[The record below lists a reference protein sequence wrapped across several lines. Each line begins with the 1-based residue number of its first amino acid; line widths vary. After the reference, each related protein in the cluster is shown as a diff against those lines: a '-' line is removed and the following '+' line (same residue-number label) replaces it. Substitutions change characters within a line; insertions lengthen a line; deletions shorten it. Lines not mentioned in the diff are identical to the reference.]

1 MTAENELNELRGI
14 AERVGANDHI
24 DVGSII
30 RDIVDEKWVNPTGAY
45 NIALK
50 ERLTALSVSD
60 NWAEAKLEWKAT
72 GEVWYVPMRE
82 SADDILP
89 AIHQEKHPHE
99 CVCGHKIAW
108 HFEIIN
114 TENNIREIV
123 GSEHIGFWMVARHLL
138 ADLNIPAD
146 MITQE
151 RVKVWIKESVKT
163 MKAEWW
169 WSRWGEQFEEW
180 FNAVK
185 ETDLRV
191 NVRDGESYWDS
202 DTNRYEHQQLVRK
215 KAVSKMGEPDY
226 AMASIVWRW
235 NHPNNSR
242 RQIETR
248 GYPNE
253 RLWNDLQ
260 MFYILSQRWK
270 DEIAAEDAETARRIE
285 QLAEQERIAE
295 ERRERQRIENE
306 ERRQRDRERRE
317 QRQIEEAELEGVR
330 EERRL
335 AAVIADRI
343 NAANSNETFKDMCEY
358 YDVPMFTPNIAT
370 KDWDKRFLTD
380 MIRQMSSGKQLSP
393 RQLSFLRNIVVDEPL
408 PATDKQIWYIK
419 KLAGD
424 DYVIPD
430 GLNRTDASSLIDQLK
445 RTGGLIE

>member
-1 MTAENELNELRGI
+1 MDREYEELLPRRALGNGHWDKRLKSRMVELSVADNYDDCKREWIVTENVWYIPFGEDASVVLPDVHVNGDELR
-14 AERVGANDHI
+14 A
-24 DVGSII
+24 
-30 RDIVDEKWVNPTGAY
+30 
-45 NIALK
+45 
-50 ERLTALSVSD
+50 
-60 NWAEAKLEWKAT
+60 
-72 GEVWYVPMRE
+72 
-82 SADDILP
+82 
-89 AIHQEKHPHE
+89 HPHE
-99 CVCGHKIAW
+99 CLCGHPIVW
-108 HFEIIN
+108 HFEIEN
-114 TENNIREIV
+114 TENGELQIV
-123 GSEHIGFWMVARHLL
+123 GSEHIESYMVIRHFEKKGY
-138 ADLNIPAD
+138 NPEEVTEE
-146 MITQE
+146 MIEQWINE
-151 RVKVWIKESVKT
+151 KVKAL
-163 MKAEWW
+163 KAQWW
-169 WSRWGEQFEEW
+169 WDLHGDQFTEWFEE
-180 FNAVK
+180 VR
-185 ETDLRV
+185 ELDLRV
-191 NVRDGESYWDS
+191 NVRETGGHRWNAATRRNEPTKVIRKRAEGKFGEAHY
-202 DTNRYEHQQLVRK
+202 K
-215 KAVSKMGEPDY
+215 
-226 AMASIVWRW
+226 MASIVWRW
-235 NHPNNSR
+235 NHPSNTR
-242 RQIETR
+242 RQIDTR

-285 QLAEQERIAE
+285 ELAEQERIAE

-370 KDWDKRFLTD
+370 KDWDRRFLTD